1 MKSDKA
7 NLIKVIITTIVD
19 VVVSIIS
26 LFRDEKKNEKPA
38 DNDASPNG
46 DTTDSV
52 G

>member
-26 LFRDEKKNEKPA
+26 LFRDEKKGEKPT
-38 DNDASPNG
+38 DGNVSSPD
-46 DTTDSV
+46 DTVDTSK
-52 G
+52 